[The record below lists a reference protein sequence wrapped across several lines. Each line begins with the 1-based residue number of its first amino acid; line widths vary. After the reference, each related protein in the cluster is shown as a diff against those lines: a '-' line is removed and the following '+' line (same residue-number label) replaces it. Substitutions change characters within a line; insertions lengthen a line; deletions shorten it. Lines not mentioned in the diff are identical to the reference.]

1 MMLISGAIISCDGN
15 VLQSLSQDHNII
27 VLGIKLAAATIF
39 LSQRN
44 NRQDKTKRNGNT
56 VFVLLDLLSDNSKL

>member
-27 VLGIKLAAATIF
+27 VLGTKLAAATIF

-44 NRQDKTKRNGNT
+44 NRQDKTKA
-56 VFVLLDLLSDNSKL
+56 LKLRTKHVSTFFKTKF

>member
-1 MMLISGAIISCDGN
+1 MMLISGAIISCDEN

-44 NRQDKTKRNGNT
+44 NRQDKTKA
-56 VFVLLDLLSDNSKL
+56 LKLRTKHVSTFFKTKF